1 MADTQK
7 DYSIW
12 TDPDYLDL
20 RLKGRLKQ
28 KLPAQ
33 LAAEVSQGQID
44 LIVDELRVAL
54 QRIVDYIKTESPDTN
69 IEVIVDMKIE
79 EKVDFL
85 LLRIK
90 AAASYRKYVE
100 VMKGSAER
108 PLRLEHF
115 ASKKVGTPN
124 RQVTVF
130 ERMVELERRMVTA
143 GDRFENPADG
153 VKYQVDKIT
162 TTLAITLIR
171 ESDGKKLVFCPLSQF
186 FKSLKYFRA

>member
-1 MADTQK
+1 MVDAKK

-20 RLKGRLKQ
+20 LLKIRLRE

-33 LAAEVSQGQID
+33 LATEVSQNQID
-44 LIVDELRVAL
+44 LIVDELRVAI
-54 QRIVDYIKTESPDTN
+54 QSIIDYIQTQSPDTA
-69 IEVIVDMKIE
+69 IEVIVDKKIE

-100 VMKGSAER
+100 LMKERAER
-108 PLRLEHF
+108 PLGLEHF
-115 ASKKVGTPN
+115 AFKKVGTPN

-130 ERMVELERRMVTA
+130 ERMVELERRMITA
-143 GDRFENPADG
+143 GDWFENPADG
-153 VKYQVDKIT
+153 AKYRVDKIT

-186 FKSLKYFRA
+186 FKSLKYFRP